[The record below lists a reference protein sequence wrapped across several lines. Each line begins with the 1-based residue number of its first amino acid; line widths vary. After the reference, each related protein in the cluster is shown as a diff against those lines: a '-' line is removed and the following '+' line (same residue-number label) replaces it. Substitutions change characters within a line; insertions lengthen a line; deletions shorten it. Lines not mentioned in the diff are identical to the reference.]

1 MAVLPE
7 FQKQGYANAMLKEA
21 VRLSKQEGVKEIRI
35 EVGEHQP
42 KLVNLYERNGFQRVG
57 EHISTETGV
66 NWLLYSLE
74 VSSYPDAVY
83 NQLAPLDKDGNP
95 LPTISLEKYITKA
108 RESMVAN
115 SETWQGVIDRIGR
128 WVDFAGA
135 YRTMDKNFMESVWW
149 AFKQLY
155 EAGKIYE
162 GEKVLMY
169 DTKFATPVSKAEVT
183 MDNDAYQ
190 TVTDPSVYVK
200 FKLDDEDAAVLAWTT
215 TPWTLPANLMLA
227 VNPEM
232 TYCEVKVPKGTKN
245 VFLLSGKHAYAS
257 REYYPQLKQQLEQ
270 QGYAVTI
277 IDHVNP
283 DSPDLAENVER
294 LVQYDFA
301 NAHVVTHSLGAA
313 TFLKY
318 LQDANVTV
326 ASLTL

>member
-1 MAVLPE
+1 M
-7 FQKQGYANAMLKEA
+7 
-21 VRLSKQEGVKEIRI
+21 
-35 EVGEHQP
+35 
-42 KLVNLYERNGFQRVG
+42 
-57 EHISTETGV
+57 
-66 NWLLYSLE
+66 
-74 VSSYPDAVY
+74 
-83 NQLAPLDKDGNP
+83 
-95 LPTISLEKYITKA
+95 
-108 RESMVAN
+108 
-115 SETWQGVIDRIGR
+115 
-128 WVDFAGA
+128 
-135 YRTMDKNFMESVWW
+135 
-149 AFKQLY
+149 
-155 EAGKIYE
+155 
-162 GEKVLMY
+162 
-169 DTKFATPVSKAEVT
+169 
-183 MDNDAYQ
+183 
-190 TVTDPSVYVK
+190 
-200 FKLDDEDAAVLAWTT
+200 AWTT

-294 LVQYDFA
+294 LAQYDFA

-326 ASLTL
+326 ASLTMIAPAYGVSNSSDEQWKQESL